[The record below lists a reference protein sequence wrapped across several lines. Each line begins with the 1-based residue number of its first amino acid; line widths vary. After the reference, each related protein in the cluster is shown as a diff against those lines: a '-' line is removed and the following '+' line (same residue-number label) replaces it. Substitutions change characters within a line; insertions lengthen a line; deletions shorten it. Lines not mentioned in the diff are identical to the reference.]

1 MIKLR
6 MLIFLLVLSIFSNQ
20 YAQADSTP
28 SWEKDDSCTEGMT
41 ILNKIVA
48 NITTLGLFT
57 LYSNNFKMEGAPAPS
72 LPDGAVAGDSPY
84 KYYPTNKCN
93 PNYYPNS
100 GNNPI
105 VHNPKNCAEGDA
117 TCKSTDLNGQD
128 IRCNYKGGMQ
138 MCYEYVDG
146 DLSLKW
152 DCNWVNADGWGPKFY
167 LLPIGTL
174 KAMKNGDKI
183 CAYFDT
189 ALGYQAIGCKYIPD
203 CSRFGLS
210 DSCFVAQS
218 CSNNASQQS
227 RSFLPIA
234 GSIVQCVKESI
245 ARLFFDTSAC
255 GDGSYTTSYFPVFQ
269 DRMRKAIRAAL
280 TLYLILFG
288 LKIALGHDMPSKG
301 EFFKMGAKY
310 ILVVYFSVGIST
322 GYGVHNQPI
331 YDDGVTTYMLPF
343 FNNGSASLAN
353 MVYSSGG
360 ANGLCY
366 YDPKDYASEYSYL
379 SMWDSIDCRL
389 MYYMGTNQ
397 SQTAG
402 FIDSGAQTTEEGT
415 ATQTTKD
422 SAMTLADFGSG
433 ILVGLLLP
441 AFMSFQFIFLTFS
454 MVFAIFVL
462 SVTVYMVNI
471 TVISMILV
479 AILVYLAPV
488 FVPMALFEAT
498 KGFYDGWLKL
508 LAAYA
513 LQPMVVAAYMALM
526 LTIFDQTMFGDCT
539 FSKASV
545 LFNNGGT
552 VRELPIFM
560 LCDPDNPGAGCKTE
574 VVQVEN
580 VTKCKETI
588 GYYINP
594 IKSGY
599 SYTDTV
605 IQLFF
610 SITILNNT
618 VVNHMLVGIITLTL
632 FAYLFYKFAG
642 MMGQFASEITGGG
655 SALARNAGNP
665 MAVVDKAMQAAIAVA
680 KYYMGDTK
688 GAAESAAK
696 VATSDGDN
704 EGKKRGGGNQ
714 I

>member
-1 MIKLR
+1 MTKLR
-6 MLIFLLVLSIFSNQ
+6 ILILSLVLSMLSNQ
-20 YAQADSTP
+20 YARADWQS
-28 SWEKDDSCTEGMT
+28 DDSCTGGIT

-57 LYSNNFKMEGAPAPS
+57 LYSSSFKIDGAPGYS
-72 LPDGAVAGDSPY
+72 DY
-84 KYYPTNKCN
+84 KDNPTNKCN
-93 PNYYPNS
+93 PDYYPNS
-100 GNNPI
+100 GDDPV
-105 VHNPKNCAEGDA
+105 VHNPKNCAEGDT
-117 TCKSTDLNGQD
+117 TCNTDPAVA
-128 IRCNYKGGMQ
+128 CNYKGGMR
-138 MCYEYVDG
+138 MCYQYVDW
-146 DLSLKW
+146 DFSVKW
-152 DCNWVNADGWGPKFY
+152 DCNWVTTNGWGPKFY

-218 CSNNASQQS
+218 CSNNANQQS

-234 GSIVQCVKESI
+234 GSIIQCVKESI

-255 GDGSYTTSYFPVFQ
+255 GSGSYTTSYFPVFQ

-280 TLYLILFG
+280 TLYLVLFG
-288 LKIALGHDMPSKG
+288 LKIVLGHDMPSKG

-322 GYGVHNQPI
+322 GYGVNNQPV

-360 ANGLCY
+360 SDGLCY
-366 YDPKDYASEYSYL
+366 YDPKDYAAEYTYL

-389 MYYMGTNQ
+389 MYYMGLNLSQ
-397 SQTAG
+397 VAGFMSSSSQTSDMANDTA
-402 FIDSGAQTTEEGT
+402 DSAADTAADPSADAAADT
-415 ATQTTKD
+415 AT
-422 SAMTLADFGSG
+422 SAAMTLADLGSG
-433 ILVGLLLP
+433 VLVGLLLP
-441 AFMSFQFIFLTFS
+441 AFMSFQFIFLAFS

-479 AILVYLAPV
+479 SILVYLAPV

-560 LCDPDNPGAGCKTE
+560 LCDPDNPGTGCPE
-574 VVQVEN
+574 IIPVEN
-580 VTKCKETI
+580 VTKCKESI
-588 GYYINP
+588 GYYLNP
-594 IKSGY
+594 IKAGY

-605 IQLFF
+605 VALFF
-610 SITILNNT
+610 SMTILSNT
-618 VVNHMLVGIITLTL
+618 VVNNMLVGMVTLTL

-642 MMGQFASEITGGG
+642 MLGQFASELTGGG
-655 SALARNAGNP
+655 AALGKNAGSP
-665 MAVVDKAMQAAIAVA
+665 MAVVDKAVQAAIAVA

-696 VATSDGDN
+696 VASAGD
-704 EGKKRGGGNQ
+704 EGDTKAR
-714 I
+714 